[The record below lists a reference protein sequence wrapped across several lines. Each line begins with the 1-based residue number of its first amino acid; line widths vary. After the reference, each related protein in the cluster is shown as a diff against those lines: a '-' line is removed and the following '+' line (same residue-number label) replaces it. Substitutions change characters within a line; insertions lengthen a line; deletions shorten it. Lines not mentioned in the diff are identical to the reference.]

1 MTLTN
6 YVLDAYID
14 ANILLICAFNIWAL
28 ARFILGRFGFSQ
40 AFGLQLRLLNGVFLA
55 VAFSPVFGFAFDQ
68 LVATGAVS
76 DAYVMSLSD
85 IVLAQYLNGGFTMQ
99 PSQLEYLL
107 GMRREMMTAL
117 VGFNTSGAVVVTA
130 CVAVG
135 FMVGLVRILRSIM
148 ALKHIICHSFAWR
161 RFGNLHLRLSD
172 TSHVPFSTRSLRR
185 RYIVLP
191 SAMLTQSVDLK
202 MALAHEFQHL
212 RQGDIE
218 WEIALEALRPLFFWN
233 PVFIFWKRQV
243 DQLRE
248 LSCDQRVLARNSY
261 DVKAYC
267 ECLLRVCS
275 NSLRQDSKQLVLIS
289 SVPFAQIEKS
299 LFGVNSVVFLR
310 RRMTSVFDAKQA
322 PQGRGISR
330 VLRVFLMGL
339 VISISMALTEQGDWS
354 QDRLMLSAIVNLERL
369 HGPTHFGG

>member
-1 MTLTN
+1 MTLIN
-6 YVLDAYID
+6 YLINAYID
-14 ANILLICAFNIWAL
+14 ANILLICAFSIWSL

-40 AFGLQLRLLNGVFLA
+40 AFGLQMRLLNGVFLA
-55 VAFSPVFGFAFDQ
+55 VAVSPFFGVAFDM
-68 LVATGAVS
+68 LIETGTVS
-76 DAYVMSLSD
+76 QSYAISLSD
-85 IVLAQYLNGGFTMQ
+85 IVLAQYLNGGFAMQ
-99 PSQLEYLL
+99 PSQLEYFL
-107 GMRREMMTAL
+107 GLRSEMMSAL
-117 VGFNTSGAVVVTA
+117 VGFNTTGAVILTG
-130 CVAVG
+130 CVIIGFSVG
-135 FMVGLVRILRSIM
+135 TVRILRSMM
-148 ALKHIICHSFAWR
+148 ALNNIISRSHAWR
-161 RFGNLHLRLSD
+161 QFGNLHLRLSD

-191 SAMLTQSVDLK
+191 SAMLGQSDDLK

-248 LSCDQRVLARNSY
+248 LSCDQQVLARNRY

-267 ECLLRVCS
+267 ECLFRVCR
-275 NSLRQDSKQLVLIS
+275 NSLRQDPKQLVLIS
-289 SVPFAQIEKS
+289 SVPFAQIDKS
-299 LFGVNSVVFLR
+299 LFAVNSVAFLR
-310 RRMTSVFDAKQA
+310 RRMTSVFDANKV
-322 PQGRGISR
+322 PQGRRLAG
-330 VLRVFLMGL
+330 VLSVFLMGL
-339 VISISMALTEQGDWS
+339 VISISVAMTNQGDWS